1 MLWIILISFLVGMFL
16 GMKGK
21 LSFIKRYKPVTY
33 ITVLLLFFMGFEI
46 GSDQDLI
53 SKLSEIGYLSLY
65 IALFSIAGSVV
76 LTTIYEKFFR
86 GNSK

>member
-21 LSFIKRYKPVTY
+21 LLFIKRYKPVTY

-65 IALFSIAGSVV
+65 IALFSIAGSMI